1 LWYITWYV
9 AVVAGDPLDRLADLL
24 ASPSD
29 DTAGTS
35 VRLPA
40 NLRAAAT
47 VAAEMGYATSIAEL
61 SVRGLR
67 DVLEAIALR
76 AALDAHYAEHPGVR
90 PSLVEVALAAAEMD
104 GVVISVEEAE
114 RAASWLESQG
124 RTPTPDEVVLVAAGI
139 GLAGLP
145 S

>member
-1 LWYITWYV
+1 M
-9 AVVAGDPLDRLADLL
+9 
-24 ASPSD
+24 
-29 DTAGTS
+29 
-35 VRLPA
+35 RLPA

-104 GVVISVEEAE
+104 DVVISVEEAE

-124 RTPTPDEVVLVAAGI
+124 RAPTPDEVVLVAAGI